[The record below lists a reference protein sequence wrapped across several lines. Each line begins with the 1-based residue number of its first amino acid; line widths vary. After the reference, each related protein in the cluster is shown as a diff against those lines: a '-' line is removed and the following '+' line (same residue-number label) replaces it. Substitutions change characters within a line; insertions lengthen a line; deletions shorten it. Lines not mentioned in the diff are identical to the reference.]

1 VRRVLLALAVV
12 SAVAASACGTTSTSG
27 ANVVAGPAVSFV
39 GNASCPTA
47 GSSPYNN
54 GNAPSTNGP
63 AVGQAIPEMPH
74 THVQPP
80 TTINYMHDPP
90 TSGCHYSVGATPNS
104 LPAPIEPGAYN
115 QVIPDE
121 YWVHNLEHGYVVVL
135 YNCPN
140 GCQTQF
146 NELHAWYKGLSPDPQ
161 LNSACPAN
169 YNLTAPYAKALVIP
183 ETTMKVPFAVVS
195 WDWYDPMP
203 NGLDLAEVQRFYVNH
218 TDQAPEP
225 NVC

>member
-1 VRRVLLALAVV
+1 MRRSLFALGLVTV
-12 SAVAASACGTTSTSG
+12 VAASACDATSTSG
-27 ANVVAGPAVSFV
+27 VVAGPSVSFV
-39 GNASCPTA
+39 GNSSCSTA
-47 GSSPYNN
+47 GQTPYNS

-74 THVQPP
+74 VHVQPP
-80 TTINYMHDPP
+80 ATVNYMHDPP
-90 TSGCHYSVGATPNS
+90 TSGCHYSLAGGGAGLS
-104 LPAPIEPGAYN
+104 APIEPGAYN
-115 QVIPDE
+115 QVIPME

-161 LNSACPAN
+161 LSSSCPAN
-169 YNLTAPYAKALVIP
+169 YNLSAPYAKALVVP
-183 ETTMKVPFAVVS
+183 ETTMKVPFAIVS

-203 NGLDLAEVQRFYVNH
+203 NGLDLNEVQKFYANH
-218 TDQAPEP
+218 TGQAPESG
-225 NVC
+225 VC